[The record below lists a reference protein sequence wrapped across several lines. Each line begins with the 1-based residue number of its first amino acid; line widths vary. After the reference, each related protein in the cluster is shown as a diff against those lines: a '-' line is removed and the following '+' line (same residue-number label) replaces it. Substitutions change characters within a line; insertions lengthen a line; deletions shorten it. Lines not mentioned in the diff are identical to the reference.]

1 MGDDR
6 DGGVVISRPDGG
18 EAVSWGRIVNSTSA
32 DIASVL
38 SVNSHSLTRA
48 SASVGGT
55 YRQAGTYA
63 AWILKSARPSELPVL
78 QPTRF
83 ETRYQRRLPSPL
95 PSTSHRRCS
104 PAQTRSLNDSGL
116 LRCMSPGADVARSQQ
131 RLIGCKIA
139 PIPAH
144 RCSLVPL
151 RLTWTPS
158 AKSS

>member
-18 EAVSWGRIVNSTSA
+18 EAVSWGRIVDLTSA

-83 ETRYQRRLPSPL
+83 ENP
-95 PSTSHRRCS
+95 PSTK
-104 PAQTRSLNDSGL
+104 A
-116 LRCMSPGADVARSQQ
+116 
-131 RLIGCKIA
+131 
-139 PIPAH
+139 
-144 RCSLVPL
+144 
-151 RLTWTPS
+151 
-158 AKSS
+158 AKSLALDIPPTLLARADEVIE